1 MKLTLVTPG
10 KRIVLGEEVSE
21 ITLPAFMGELNILPG
36 HQPLITTL
44 TPGVIR
50 YKLKD
55 GIEVAAS
62 ISWGYCNISPEG
74 VNVLAETVESAN
86 DIDFEA
92 TKEGILICLRIQT
105 AAWCSRGLDLRGAG
119 VPAADPDRRRA
130 GHRQVAGARRAD
142 LEGRRGAARQGLPH
156 PAPQRPDRARCR
168 SGLGHRDSADRT
180 LIPEGKSLHSIRD
193 RARAR
198 VHHARLQLDLDVHR
212 REHRAVA
219 RKTAPSDRRKGRRR
233 RLVGADRRREP
244 DGRADRG
251 ARRRGV
257 VERLTPRCPGT
268 PTYRRSMTWT

>member
-92 TKEGILICLRIQT
+92 TKEDLLII
-105 AAWCSRGLDLRGAG
+105 
-119 VPAADPDRRRA
+119 
-130 GHRQVAGARRAD
+130 
-142 LEGRRGAARQGLPH
+142 E
-156 PAPQRPDRARCR
+156 
-168 SGLGHRDSADRT
+168 
-180 LIPEGKSLHSIRD
+180 
-193 RARAR
+193 
-198 VHHARLQLDLDVHR
+198 
-212 REHRAVA
+212 
-219 RKTAPSDRRKGRRR
+219 
-233 RLVGADRRREP
+233 
-244 DGRADRG
+244 
-251 ARRRGV
+251 
-257 VERLTPRCPGT
+257 
-268 PTYRRSMTWT
+268 RSMLTDTLDDDNWKHLQEKSAHTKAKLQMEKYLKN